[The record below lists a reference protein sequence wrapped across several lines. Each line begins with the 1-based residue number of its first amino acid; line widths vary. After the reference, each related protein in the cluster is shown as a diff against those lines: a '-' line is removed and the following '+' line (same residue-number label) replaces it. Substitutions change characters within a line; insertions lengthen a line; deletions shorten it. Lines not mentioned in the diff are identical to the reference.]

1 MASAHKIR
9 MDFELAKRQA
19 QRLEEVAGKM
29 DRIADGQ
36 MADAMERL
44 AAGWTGENSVK
55 FIKKKAGYSRK
66 WAPPQTPCAGW
77 RIRSG
82 RSPKTYMKR
91 RWRHTRLPVTGDP
104 SSNKKININIL

>member
-36 MADAMERL
+36 MA
-44 AAGWTGENSVK
+44 
-55 FIKKKAGYSRK
+55 
-66 WAPPQTPCAGW
+66 GW
-77 RIRSG
+77 RQAG
-82 RSPKTYMKR
+82 Q
-91 RWRHTRLPVTGDP
+91 G
-104 SSNKKININIL
+104 KIP

>member
-36 MADAMERL
+36 TADAMERL

-55 FIKKKAGYSRK
+55 FIKKESRLQSEMGST
-66 WAPPQTPCAGW
+66 ADSLRRVADT
-77 RIRSG
+77 IREIAQNVYEAEMEAYEIARDR
-82 RSPKTYMKR
+82 RSK
-91 RWRHTRLPVTGDP
+91 
-104 SSNKKININIL
+104 

>member
-19 QRLEEVAGKM
+19 QRLEEDACKM
-29 DRIADGQ
+29 DRIADGK

-55 FIKKKAGYSRK
+55 FIKKESRLQSEMCST
-66 WAPPQTPCAGW
+66 ADSLRRVADT
-77 RIRSG
+77 IREIAQNV
-82 RSPKTYMKR
+82 Y
-91 RWRHTRLPVTGDP
+91 
-104 SSNKKININIL
+104 

>member
-19 QRLEEVAGKM
+19 PRLEEVAGKM

-55 FIKKKAGYSRK
+55 FIKKESRLQSEMGST
-66 WAPPQTPCAGW
+66 ADSLRRVADT
-77 RIRSG
+77 IREIAQNVYEAEMEAYEIARDR
-82 RSPKTYMKR
+82 RSK
-91 RWRHTRLPVTGDP
+91 
-104 SSNKKININIL
+104 

>member
-55 FIKKKAGYSRK
+55 FIKKESRLQSEMGST
-66 WAPPQTPCAGW
+66 ADSLRRVADT
-77 RIRSG
+77 IREIAQNVYEAEMSAILR
-82 RSPKTYMKR
+82 RS
-91 RWRHTRLPVTGDP
+91 
-104 SSNKKININIL
+104 SACS

>member
-29 DRIADGQ
+29 
-36 MADAMERL
+36 ADAMERL

-55 FIKKKAGYSRK
+55 FIKKESRLQSEMGST
-66 WAPPQTPCAGW
+66 ADSLRRVADT
-77 RIRSG
+77 IREIAQNVYEAEMEAYEIARDR
-82 RSPKTYMKR
+82 RSK
-91 RWRHTRLPVTGDP
+91 
-104 SSNKKININIL
+104 